1 MKQLHIICILIL
13 FSNFSFTQKL
23 DSLYVSKINDTIVSK
38 VLSENRAFE
47 IQLPRSFNRD
57 NKTKYPLII
66 VMDGDHLFN
75 MVSGTVDYL
84 SYWGDVP
91 ENIVVGIKQIDS
103 RFKDSS
109 VLDNI
114 NNTPITSTANFYDFI
129 IQELIPYVSKNYRS
143 SDFIIVL
150 GQERTANF
158 INFFLLK
165 SNPFIRGYITISPK
179 FSKNM
184 KKYLVQ
190 NLRETGSN
198 ILYTISSSKQDFETI
213 YEDVLDFSNSLD
225 SVSNKNLI
233 FKSLIYENENHYTL
247 PTLSVPKSIRETYSL
262 YKDIDKIEYDSIISK
277 LESSP
282 VEYLK
287 EKYKNIKSFYG
298 LDKKVSMNDFM
309 AIEEFIESKGQF
321 NFYEDLSKYSNE
333 FYSGTIL
340 PSYYMGR
347 YYEENG
353 EPERAMKIYRSA
365 YNMNEV
371 QGLTKDY
378 LLELADRIQDDF
390 DF

>member
-1 MKQLHIICILIL
+1 MKFLKFIFL
-13 FSNFSFTQKL
+13 FIVCSNFCFGQSL
-23 DSLYVSKINDTIVSK
+23 DSLYVSKINDTIASK
-38 VLSENRAFE
+38 ILSEKRAFE
-47 IQLPRSFNRD
+47 IQLPRSFD
-57 NKTKYPLII
+57 KDDKTKYPLMII
-66 VMDGDHLFN
+66 MDGDHLFN

-84 SYWGDVP
+84 SFWGDIP
-91 ENIVVGIKQIDS
+91 ENLVVGIKQIDS

-109 VLDNI
+109 VFDNV

-129 IQELIPYVSKNYRS
+129 VQELIPYLSKNYRA

-165 SNPFIRGYITISPK
+165 NDPLIRGYISISPK

-184 KKYLVQ
+184 KEYLIQ
-190 NLRETGSN
+190 NLSQTNAN
-198 ILYTISSSKQDFETI
+198 ILYTVSSSKQDFETI
-213 YEDVLDFSNSLD
+213 YEDVLNFSNSLD
-225 SVSNKNLI
+225 SVKNKNLK
-233 FKSLIYENENHYTL
+233 FKSFIYDEENHYTL
-247 PTLSVPKSIRETYSL
+247 PTLSVPRSIRETYSL

-282 VEYLK
+282 VDYLR
-287 EKYKNIKSFYG
+287 EKYKNIKSYYG

-309 AIEEFIESKGQF
+309 AIEEYIESKEQF
-321 NFYEDLSKYSNE
+321 NYYDELSKYANE

-340 PSYYMGR
+340 PSYYKGR
-347 YYEENG
+347 FYEETG
-353 EPERAMKIYRSA
+353 DPERAMKIYRSA

-390 DF
+390 NF

>member
-198 ILYTISSSKQDFETI
+198 ILYTVSSSKQDFETI

-321 NFYEDLSKYSNE
+321 NFYEDLSKYANE

>member
-1 MKQLHIICILIL
+1 MKFLKFIFL
-13 FSNFSFTQKL
+13 FIVYSNFCFGQNL
-23 DSLYVSKINDTIVSK
+23 DSLYVSKINDTMVSK
-38 VLSENRAFE
+38 ILSEKRAFE
-47 IQLPRSFNRD
+47 IQLPRSFD
-57 NKTKYPLII
+57 KDDKIKYPLMII
-66 VMDGDHLFN
+66 MDGDHLFN

-84 SYWGDVP
+84 SYWGDIP
-91 ENIVVGIKQIDS
+91 ENLVVGIKQIDS

-109 VLDNI
+109 VFDNV

-129 IQELIPYVSKNYRS
+129 VQELIPYLSKNYRA

-165 SNPFIRGYITISPK
+165 NDPLIRGYISISPK

-184 KKYLVQ
+184 KEYLIQ
-190 NLRETGSN
+190 NLSQTNAN
-198 ILYTISSSKQDFETI
+198 ILYTVSSSRQDFQTI
-213 YEDVLDFSNSLD
+213 YEDVLNFSNSLD
-225 SVSNKNLI
+225 SVKNKSLK
-233 FKSLIYENENHYTL
+233 FKSFIYEEENHYTL

-282 VEYLK
+282 VDYLR
-287 EKYKNIKSFYG
+287 EKYKNIKSYYG
-298 LDKKVSMNDFM
+298 LEKKVSMNDFM
-309 AIEEFIESKGQF
+309 AIEEYIESKEKF
-321 NFYEDLSKYSNE
+321 NYYDELSKYANE
-333 FYSGTIL
+333 FYSETIL
-340 PSYYMGR
+340 PSYYKGR
-347 YYEENG
+347 FYEETG
-353 EPERAMKIYRSA
+353 DPERAMKIYRSA

-390 DF
+390 NF

>member
-1 MKQLHIICILIL
+1 MKFLKFIFLIIVY
-13 FSNFSFTQKL
+13 SNFCFGQSL
-23 DSLYVSKINDTIVSK
+23 DSLYVSKINDTIASK
-38 VLSENRAFE
+38 ILSEKRAFE
-47 IQLPRSFNRD
+47 IQLPRSFD
-57 NKTKYPLII
+57 KDDKTKYPLMII
-66 VMDGDHLFN
+66 MDGDHLFN

-84 SYWGDVP
+84 SFWGDIP
-91 ENIVVGIKQIDS
+91 ENLVVGIKQIDS

-109 VLDNI
+109 VFDNV

-129 IQELIPYVSKNYRS
+129 VQELIPYLSKNYRA

-165 SNPFIRGYITISPK
+165 NDPLIRGYISISPK

-184 KKYLVQ
+184 KEYLIQ
-190 NLRETGSN
+190 NLSQTNAN
-198 ILYTISSSKQDFETI
+198 ILYTVSSSKQDFETI
-213 YEDVLDFSNSLD
+213 YEDVLNFSNSLD
-225 SVSNKNLI
+225 SVKNKNLK
-233 FKSLIYENENHYTL
+233 FKSFIYDEENHYTL
-247 PTLSVPKSIRETYSL
+247 PTLSVPRSIRETYSL

-282 VEYLK
+282 VDYLR
-287 EKYKNIKSFYG
+287 EKYKNIKSYYG

-309 AIEEFIESKGQF
+309 AIEEYIESKEQF
-321 NFYEDLSKYSNE
+321 NYYDELSKYANE

-340 PSYYMGR
+340 PSYYKGR
-347 YYEENG
+347 FYEETG
-353 EPERAMKIYRSA
+353 DPERAMKIYRSA

-390 DF
+390 NF

>member
-23 DSLYVSKINDTIVSK
+23 DSLFVSKINDTIVSK
-38 VLSENRAFE
+38 VLSKNRAFE

-129 IQELIPYVSKNYRS
+129 IQELIPHVSKNYRS

-321 NFYEDLSKYSNE
+321 NFYEDLSKYANE

>member
-23 DSLYVSKINDTIVSK
+23 DSLFVSKINDTIVSK

-287 EKYKNIKSFYG
+287 GKYKNIKSFYG

-321 NFYEDLSKYSNE
+321 NFYEDLSKYANE

>member
-23 DSLYVSKINDTIVSK
+23 DSLFVSKINDTILSK

-321 NFYEDLSKYSNE
+321 NFYEDLSKYANE

>member
-190 NLRETGSN
+190 NLSETRSN
-198 ILYTISSSKQDFETI
+198 ILYTVSSSKQDFETI

-321 NFYEDLSKYSNE
+321 NFYEDLSKYANE

>member
-1 MKQLHIICILIL
+1 MKFLRFIFL
-13 FSNFSFTQKL
+13 FIFYSNFCFGQNL

-38 VLSENRAFE
+38 ILSEKRAFE
-47 IQLPRSFNRD
+47 IQLPRSFD
-57 NKTKYPLII
+57 KDDKIKYPLMII
-66 VMDGDHLFN
+66 MDGDHLFN

-84 SYWGDVP
+84 SYWGDIP
-91 ENIVVGIKQIDS
+91 ENLVVGIKQIDS

-109 VLDNI
+109 VFDNI

-129 IQELIPYVSKNYRS
+129 VQELIPYLSKNYRA

-165 SNPFIRGYITISPK
+165 NDPLVRGYISISPK

-184 KKYLVQ
+184 KEYLID
-190 NLRETGSN
+190 NLSRTNAN
-198 ILYTISSSKQDFETI
+198 ILYTVSSSKQDFETI
-213 YEDVLDFSNSLD
+213 YEDVVNFSNSLD
-225 SVSNKNLI
+225 SVKNKSLK
-233 FKSLIYENENHYTL
+233 FKSFIYDEENHYTL
-247 PTLSVPKSIRETYSL
+247 PTLSVPRSIRETYSL

-282 VEYLK
+282 VDYLRK
-287 EKYKNIKSFYG
+287 KYKDIKSYYG
-298 LDKKVSMNDFM
+298 LEKKVSMNDFM
-309 AIEEFIESKGQF
+309 AIEEYIESKEKF
-321 NFYEDLSKYSNE
+321 KYYEDLSEYAFE
-333 FYSGTIL
+333 YYPETIL
-340 PSYYMGR
+340 PSYYKGR
-347 YYEENG
+347 FFEETG
-353 EPERAMKIYRSA
+353 DPERAMKIYRSA

-390 DF
+390 NF

>member
-190 NLRETGSN
+190 NLSETSSN
-198 ILYTISSSKQDFETI
+198 ILYTVSSSKQDFETI
-213 YEDVLDFSNSLD
+213 YEDVVNFSNSLD
-225 SVSNKNLI
+225 SVKNKSLK
-233 FKSLIYENENHYTL
+233 FKSFIYDEENHYTL
-247 PTLSVPKSIRETYSL
+247 PTLSVPRSIRETYSL

-282 VEYLK
+282 VSYLR
-287 EKYKNIKSFYG
+287 EKYKNIKSYYG
-298 LDKKVSMNDFM
+298 LEKKVSMNDFM
-309 AIEEFIESKGQF
+309 AIEEYIESKEQY
-321 NFYEDLSKYSNE
+321 NYYDELSKYANE

-340 PSYYMGR
+340 PSYYKGR
-347 YYEENG
+347 YYEETG
-353 EPERAMKIYRSA
+353 DPERAMKIYRSA

-390 DF
+390 NF

>member
-1 MKQLHIICILIL
+1 
-13 FSNFSFTQKL
+13 
-23 DSLYVSKINDTIVSK
+23 
-38 VLSENRAFE
+38 
-47 IQLPRSFNRD
+47 
-57 NKTKYPLII
+57 
-66 VMDGDHLFN
+66 MDGDHLFN

-129 IQELIPYVSKNYRS
+129 IQELIPHVSKNYRS

-198 ILYTISSSKQDFETI
+198 ILYTVSSSKQDFETI

-321 NFYEDLSKYSNE
+321 NFYEDLSKYANE

>member
-23 DSLYVSKINDTIVSK
+23 DSLFVSKINDTIVSK

-91 ENIVVGIKQIDS
+91 ENIVLGIKQIDS

-321 NFYEDLSKYSNE
+321 NFYEDLSKYANE

>member
-1 MKQLHIICILIL
+1 MIIP
-13 FSNFSFTQKL
+13 QKL

-321 NFYEDLSKYSNE
+321 NFYEDLSKYANE

>member
-198 ILYTISSSKQDFETI
+198 ILYTVSSSKQDFETI

-225 SVSNKNLI
+225 SVNNKNLI

-321 NFYEDLSKYSNE
+321 NFYQDLSKYSNE

-353 EPERAMKIYRSA
+353 DPERAMKIYRSA

>member
-1 MKQLHIICILIL
+1 MKQLYIICILIL

-198 ILYTISSSKQDFETI
+198 ILYTVSSSKQDFETI

-321 NFYEDLSKYSNE
+321 NFYEDLSKYANE

>member
-23 DSLYVSKINDTIVSK
+23 DSLFVSKINDTIVSK

-321 NFYEDLSKYSNE
+321 NFYEDLSKYANE

>member
-1 MKQLHIICILIL
+1 
-13 FSNFSFTQKL
+13 
-23 DSLYVSKINDTIVSK
+23 
-38 VLSENRAFE
+38 
-47 IQLPRSFNRD
+47 
-57 NKTKYPLII
+57 
-66 VMDGDHLFN
+66 
-75 MVSGTVDYL
+75 
-84 SYWGDVP
+84 
-91 ENIVVGIKQIDS
+91 
-103 RFKDSS
+103 
-109 VLDNI
+109 
-114 NNTPITSTANFYDFI
+114 
-129 IQELIPYVSKNYRS
+129 
-143 SDFIIVL
+143 
-150 GQERTANF
+150 
-158 INFFLLK
+158 
-165 SNPFIRGYITISPK
+165 
-179 FSKNM
+179 M

-321 NFYEDLSKYSNE
+321 NFYEDLSKYANE

>member
-1 MKQLHIICILIL
+1 MKQLYIICILIL

-66 VMDGDHLFN
+66 VMDGDHLVN

-198 ILYTISSSKQDFETI
+198 ILYTVSSSKQDFETI

-321 NFYEDLSKYSNE
+321 NFYEDLSKYANE

>member
-23 DSLYVSKINDTIVSK
+23 DSLFVSKINDTIVSK

-198 ILYTISSSKQDFETI
+198 ILYTVSSSKQDFETI

-321 NFYEDLSKYSNE
+321 NFYEDLSKYANE

>member
-1 MKQLHIICILIL
+1 MKQLYIICILIL

-198 ILYTISSSKQDFETI
+198 ILYTVSSSKQDFETI
-213 YEDVLDFSNSLD
+213 YEDVLEFSNSLD

-321 NFYEDLSKYSNE
+321 NFYEDLSKYANE

-365 YNMNEV
+365 NNMNEV

>member
-23 DSLYVSKINDTIVSK
+23 DSLFVSKINDTIVSK

-129 IQELIPYVSKNYRS
+129 IQELIPHVSKNYRS

-198 ILYTISSSKQDFETI
+198 ILYTVSSSKQDFETI

-321 NFYEDLSKYSNE
+321 NFYEDLSKYANE

>member
-1 MKQLHIICILIL
+1 MKFLKFIFPLIVY
-13 FSNFSFTQKL
+13 SNFCFGQNL
-23 DSLYVSKINDTIVSK
+23 DSLYVSKINDTIASK
-38 VLSENRAFE
+38 ILSEKRAFE
-47 IQLPRSFNRD
+47 IQLPRSFD
-57 NKTKYPLII
+57 KDDKIKYPLMII
-66 VMDGDHLFN
+66 MDGDHLFN

-84 SYWGDVP
+84 SYWGDIP
-91 ENIVVGIKQIDS
+91 ENLVVGIKQIDS

-109 VLDNI
+109 IFDNI

-129 IQELIPYVSKNYRS
+129 VQELIPYLSKNYRA

-165 SNPFIRGYITISPK
+165 NDPLIRGYISISPK

-184 KKYLVQ
+184 KEYLIQ
-190 NLRETGSN
+190 NLSQTNAN
-198 ILYTISSSKQDFETI
+198 ILYTVSSSKQDFETI
-213 YEDVLDFSNSLD
+213 YEDVLNFSNSLD
-225 SVSNKNLI
+225 SVKNKSLK
-233 FKSLIYENENHYTL
+233 FKSFIYDKENHYTL
-247 PTLSVPKSIRETYSL
+247 PTLSVPRSIRETYSL

-282 VEYLK
+282 VDYLR
-287 EKYKNIKSFYG
+287 EKYKNIKSYYG
-298 LDKKVSMNDFM
+298 LEKKVSMNDFM
-309 AIEEFIESKGQF
+309 AIEEYIESKEQF
-321 NFYEDLSKYSNE
+321 NYYDELSKYANE

-340 PSYYMGR
+340 PSYYKGR
-347 YYEENG
+347 FYEETG
-353 EPERAMKIYRSA
+353 DPERAMKIYRSA

-390 DF
+390 NF

>member
-38 VLSENRAFE
+38 VLSEDRAFE

-84 SYWGDVP
+84 SYWGDIP

-321 NFYEDLSKYSNE
+321 NFYEDLSKYANE

>member
-198 ILYTISSSKQDFETI
+198 ILYTVSSSKQDFETI
-213 YEDVLDFSNSLD
+213 YEDVLDFSKSLD

-321 NFYEDLSKYSNE
+321 NFYEDLSKYANE

>member
-225 SVSNKNLI
+225 SVSNKNLM

-321 NFYEDLSKYSNE
+321 NFYEDLSKYANE

>member
-23 DSLYVSKINDTIVSK
+23 DSLFVSKINDTILSK

-198 ILYTISSSKQDFETI
+198 ILYTVSSSKQDFETI

-321 NFYEDLSKYSNE
+321 NFYEDLSKYANE

>member
-23 DSLYVSKINDTIVSK
+23 DSLFVSKINDTIVSK

-109 VLDNI
+109 VLDNV

-321 NFYEDLSKYSNE
+321 NFYEDLSKYANE